1 MHEAFWKEWKLT
13 EDLRSTDDRL
23 RLVFDQVAA
32 VSSCVTDIGPVRYML
47 FLILLLCGFRHIL

>member
-32 VSSCVTDIGPVRYML
+32 VSSFVADIGPVQYML
-47 FLILLLCGFRHIL
+47 FLIVLFGGFRHIL